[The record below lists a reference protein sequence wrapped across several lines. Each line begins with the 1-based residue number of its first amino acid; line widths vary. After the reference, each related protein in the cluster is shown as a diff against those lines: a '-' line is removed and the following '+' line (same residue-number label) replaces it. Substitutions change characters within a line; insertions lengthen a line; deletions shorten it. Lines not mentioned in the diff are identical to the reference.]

1 MAKNPKKQLDT
12 IELEGEL
19 LNEVSYATYYCRLPL
34 FTSFRIFN
42 RGEEN
47 VSEINVSITGT
58 TQLIMP
64 KEIMIDEIPH
74 ESSMGLT
81 VDNILNPKYLA
92 EIDEPSP
99 CTVKIKLTRGNT
111 AICSLKTNDA
121 RPSHRLLE
129 RAFGQCG
136 NAFGV
141 RQTQACRLSEN
152 PCGSGL
158 TAQNVGLLVGM
169 DGLFGQ
175 R

>member
-64 KEIMIDEIPH
+64 KEITIDEIPH

-111 AICSLKTNDA
+111 AICSLKTNVLALPIDCWNGL
-121 RPSHRLLE
+121 S
-129 RAFGQCG
+129 G
-136 NAFGV
+136 NAEMLSAFV
-141 RQTQACRLSEN
+141 RPKLADCQKILAEAGLQRLPYIRQS
-152 PCGSGL
+152 
-158 TAQNVGLLVGM
+158 AI
-169 DGLFGQ
+169 
-175 R
+175 